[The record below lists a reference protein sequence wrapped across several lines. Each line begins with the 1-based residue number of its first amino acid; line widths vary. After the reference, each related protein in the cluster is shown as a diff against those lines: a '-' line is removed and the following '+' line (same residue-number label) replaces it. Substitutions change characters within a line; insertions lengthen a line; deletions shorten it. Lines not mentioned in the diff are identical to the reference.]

1 VSNLTEPLSPG
12 RPSGPSRGAVAL
24 VVVTLGLLAALVWGL
39 NPSRPHFTPAPLE
52 PPTSECP
59 KLKREFIPTNA
70 TYLGNPSLDALPR
83 EKRNRALYRLN
94 MEACT
99 CGCSLS
105 IAGCR
110 LANPAC
116 ETSKTLANKI
126 IAAVQA
132 ETEKKK

>member
-1 VSNLTEPLSPG
+1 MSNLTEPPSSQG
-12 RPSGPSRGAVAL
+12 TSGPSPGAVAL

-39 NPSRPHFTPAPLE
+39 NPSRLHFTPAPLE

-70 TYLGNPSLDALPR
+70 TYLGDPSVDALPR
-83 EKRNRALYRLN
+83 EKRIRALYRLN
-94 MEACT
+94 MEACN

-110 LANPAC
+110 LANPGC
-116 ETSKTLANKI
+116 ETSKALADKI

-132 ETEKKK
+132 ETKK